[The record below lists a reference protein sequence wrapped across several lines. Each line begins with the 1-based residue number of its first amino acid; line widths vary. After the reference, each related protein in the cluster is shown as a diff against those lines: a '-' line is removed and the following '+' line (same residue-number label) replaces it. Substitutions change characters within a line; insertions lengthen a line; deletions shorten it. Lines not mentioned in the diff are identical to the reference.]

1 MTHQQKYQ
9 LVTSF
14 LFESIWCFVLV
25 CGLGVLTFKKPIE
38 SLPRIKQ
45 GLNFRIFLC
54 GAGDS
59 DVLPLPKEP
68 SDVLLLPFRIASNQN
83 ASKNESEV
91 KKCEMLPMK
100 SFAFAQLCSGEL
112 TLQCYCA

>member
-1 MTHQQKYQ
+1 M
-9 LVTSF
+9 
-14 LFESIWCFVLV
+14 

-91 KKCEMLPMK
+91 KKM
-100 SFAFAQLCSGEL
+100 
-112 TLQCYCA
+112 